1 MKTTLHF
8 RFGLLVLFFLLSSMN
23 FSFGQK
29 ILDDIE
35 GGNIDKVQKWLDKG
49 KDLDKEYLKI
59 NSDGD
64 SAMVDPFFW
73 AAVKKQKAIL
83 LLLLKNKSKFSNR
96 GLWINRA
103 FGISIQ
109 HGDLDLIKKIHAE
122 GADVNFNCTSCHNA
136 APIAIAL
143 AHGHMPVYKFL
154 REKGA
159 VVKTTGDY
167 GAIHGASKKG
177 DTKTLTELIEKDKL
191 DVNEISEGG
200 LSPLMY
206 ALEVGN
212 LENAKIL
219 LAHGADVSI
228 KSKQE
233 ASVLNY
239 AALSGNLKAL
249 KFFEALFDQKKLD
262 RKNDKNPLI
271 HWAVESD
278 NEIMLQYIISNYT
291 SEIDKTDNEGKN
303 AFFSL
308 FFTTLNTQKLFNLLL
323 KADLDLEATDE
334 KGLTLLDYCKK
345 HKRPDIKKMIEDAD

>member
-1 MKTTLHF
+1 MKTTSHI
-8 RFGLLVLFFLLSSMN
+8 RFGLIILFLLSSMN

-35 GGNIDKVQKWLDKG
+35 EGQIDKVQKWLDKG

-59 NSDGD
+59 NTEGD

-73 AAVKKQKAIL
+73 AAVKKQKAVL

-96 GLWINRA
+96 VLWINRA

-122 GADVNFNCTSCHNA
+122 GADVNFNCSSCHNA

-143 AHGHMPVYKFL
+143 AHGQMPVYKFL

-159 VVKTTGDY
+159 KVKTTGGY
-167 GAIHGASKKG
+167 GAIHGAAKKG
-177 DTKTLTELIEKDKL
+177 DGLILKDLIEKDKL
-191 DVNEISEGG
+191 DVNEMSEGG
-200 LSPLMY
+200 LTPLMY
-206 ALEVGN
+206 AFEVGN

-219 LAHGADVSI
+219 LAHGADISI
-228 KSKQE
+228 KSKEE

-249 KFFEALFDQKKLD
+249 KFAESSFDEKKLD

-278 NEIMLQYIISNYT
+278 NEIMLQYIISNYA
-291 SEIDKTDNEGKN
+291 SQIDKTDNEGKN

-308 FFTTLNTQKLFNLLL
+308 FFTTTNTQKLFNLLL
-323 KADLDLEATDE
+323 KAELDIEATDE

-345 HKRPDIKKMIEDAD
+345 YKRSDIKKMIEEAN